1 MQQALCRILQE
12 AGLKI
17 SGTACRG
24 DKETLLKIQK
34 LSPDLVLMDL
44 ALPGQ
49 NGTFLIS
56 ALNRLCPE
64 IKVIVCSG
72 LLQNE
77 QALFKSEQAGAL
89 HFIHKPFGSA
99 GVLDKIYSVMEWE
112 ESKLMV
118 A

>member
-1 MQQALCRILQE
+1 MQQALCRILQSE
-12 AGLKI
+12 GLKI
-17 SGTACRG
+17 AGTACRG
-24 DKETLLKIQK
+24 DKETFLKIQK

-49 NGTFLIS
+49 NGIFLIDT
-56 ALNRLCPE
+56 LNRLCPE

-77 QALFKSEQAGAL
+77 QILFKSETAGAL

-99 GVLDKIYSVMEWE
+99 GVLDTIYSVME
-112 ESKLMV
+112 ESTLM
-118 A
+118 AA